1 MTTTTQSNPT
11 GTRDV
16 TASIAPQ
23 NCGGGEQTFVFA
35 IGQFRPYFATLDL
48 QHEFNAASQ
57 TIKATKG
64 DYYAVFSHTI
74 SAPGESQL
82 SVHPYAYLAEQACW
96 VFTIND
102 VDSYLMVPSSE
113 IVLNAFIS
121 ALNPSLAPS
130 AVTLC
135 GMLGP
140 KAPASYCG
148 NLNLPLVMT
157 SNLLT
162 LDQQQSELL
171 PIKANSGISDAD
183 RAVNFLMTQLPSLSQ
198 QQSLNLTSLQSLS
211 FQFSTAVDNRTV
223 VEVILGFNQNGINN
237 FYACGIDVSDQN
249 PFLTFPLRTFV
260 PAN

>member
-1 MTTTTQSNPT
+1 MATTTQST
-11 GTRDV
+11 LTEITDV
-16 TASIAPQ
+16 ATSIAPQ
-23 NCGGGEQTFVFA
+23 NCGCGEQTFVFA

-48 QHEFNAASQ
+48 QNEFIAATEAINAAKS
-57 TIKATKG
+57 

-82 SVHPYAYLAEQACW
+82 KVHPYAYLAEQACW

-121 ALNPSLAPS
+121 ALNPSLSVS
-130 AVTLC
+130 AVALC

-140 KAPASYCG
+140 KAPANYCG
-148 NLNLPLVMT
+148 NLNLSLVMT
-157 SNLLT
+157 NNLQVV
-162 LDQQQSELL
+162 DQQQSELL
-171 PIKANSGISDAD
+171 PVKANSGISDAD

-223 VEVILGFNQNGINN
+223 VEIILGFNQNGINK